1 MEYCFFSDLLGLEI
15 KALCKSSPWQLLY
28 EHIVKHFEKKDLL
41 QVRKTNRNI
50 ALSRKILVFMRLFY
64 SIFWPVLYWSLLAS
78 LWFWLIASFSF
89 LKFLYSK
96 FTFISWLLSVLL
108 RLRLKIEVNNLL
120 SVQWKLTQ
128 VMTFCI
134 SDVF

>member
-1 MEYCFFSDLLGLEI
+1 MEYCFFSDLLDLEI
-15 KALCKSSPWQLLY
+15 KALFKSSPWQLLY

-50 ALSRKILVFMRLFY
+50 AFSRKILVFMRLFY

-96 FTFISWLLSVLL
+96 FTFISWLLNVLL

-128 VMTFCI
+128 VMILCI